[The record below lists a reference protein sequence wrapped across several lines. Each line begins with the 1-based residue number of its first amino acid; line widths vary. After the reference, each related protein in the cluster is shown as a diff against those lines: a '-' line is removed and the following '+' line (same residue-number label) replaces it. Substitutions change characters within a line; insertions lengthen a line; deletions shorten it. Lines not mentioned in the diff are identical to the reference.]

1 MGDRS
6 LRGRGILG
14 RAGPKGGGIGKV
26 PKGGGIDTPVHP
38 EPKKSKRR
46 AGPGPRQTRPKM
58 KGPPHIVKGKEDWDA
73 LERLGISA
81 SGGIEGKP
89 HSTWRG
95 RMSAGKNLLNRFWGQ
110 KYTKKKK
117 GTPV

>member
-6 LRGRGILG
+6 LRGRGKVLYG
-14 RAGPKGGGIGKV
+14 SSPTGP
-26 PKGGGIDTPVHP
+26 T
-38 EPKKSKRR
+38 KRR